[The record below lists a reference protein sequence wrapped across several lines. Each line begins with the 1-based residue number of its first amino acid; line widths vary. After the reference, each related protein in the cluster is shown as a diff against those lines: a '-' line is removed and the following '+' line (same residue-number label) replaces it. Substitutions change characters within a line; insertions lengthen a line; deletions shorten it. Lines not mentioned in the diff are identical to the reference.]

1 MNNKHIGKHIKK
13 LSISIEKYI
22 NNTLQKYELTSSQG
36 MVLSFIQKSNGEL
49 NPVDI
54 EKNFKYSHPTV
65 LGILKR
71 LQEKEF
77 IDINKS
83 KKDQRFNIISL
94 TEKGKSVKNEIQIS
108 INELEERL
116 LKDIDENSSEIFMNT
131 LFKMI
136 DNLKEIDDDKNNC

>member
-1 MNNKHIGKHIKK
+1 
-13 LSISIEKYI
+13 
-22 NNTLQKYELTSSQG
+22 